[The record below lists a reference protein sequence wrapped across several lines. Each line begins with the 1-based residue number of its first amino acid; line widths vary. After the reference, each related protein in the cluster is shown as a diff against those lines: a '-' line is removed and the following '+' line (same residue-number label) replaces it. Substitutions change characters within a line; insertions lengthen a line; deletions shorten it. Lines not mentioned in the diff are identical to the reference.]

1 MARPNLLVLGCDG
14 GVGRG
19 VLTYLKRHAARFRTI
34 TLVDKERFRDDRFV
48 SLREL
53 GARFIEMEVNE
64 QTEKEY
70 AGLLKKIEAGIV
82 LDLSDAPTSVAADV
96 VFDQGV
102 ASYVNTGYCNE
113 AEGPLSEVAR
123 PWLEEATTRKHRRPH
138 ILFSGMNPGV
148 VNVLAAMGVEKF
160 GIPRD
165 LTEFEY
171 DTSRTLRDPLPNGV
185 TWSLAQFVDEAVKEP
200 AQVVLSRKR
209 ARTLMPNAVEHPE
222 DMEPILGPLVRMSEY
237 PHGWT
242 VMHEEC
248 LTLGQKYD
256 VPCRFIYAV
265 NRRTRDFVE
274 KQYRAEGALEES
286 DLELMNNV
294 KRPLVGS
301 DLVGIRL
308 EYADRAVYYF
318 NRKHNIN
325 LKGSS
330 ATIYQVA
337 VGVHAAVFTLLLD
350 RLEPGVK
357 FTEDLVHS
365 FYPTFVTDNLM
376 IEEQVFAREKDGR
389 LRLESSD
396 PHMDWGDREFI
407 RM

>member
-1 MARPNLLVLGCDG
+1 MAKPNLIVLGCSG

-19 VLTYLKRHAARFRTI
+19 TLTYLKRHAARFGSI
-34 TLVDKERFRDDRFV
+34 TLVDKEDFHDDRFV
-48 SLREL
+48 SIGEL
-53 GARFIEMEVNE
+53 GAKFIKMEVDE
-64 QTEKEY
+64 QTEQEY
-70 AGLLKKIEAGIV
+70 AKLLKETEAGIV
-82 LDLSDAPTSVAADV
+82 LDVSEAPTSVAAGV

-102 ASYVNTGYCNE
+102 ASYVCTGYCDE
-113 AEGPLSEVAR
+113 AEGSLSEVAG
-123 PWLEEATTRKHRRPH
+123 PWLEKAASQKHRKPH
-138 ILFSGMNPGV
+138 VLFSGMNPGI
-148 VNVLAAMGVEKF
+148 VNVLAAMGVKKF
-160 GIPRD
+160 GKPRD
-165 LTEFEY
+165 ITEFEY
-171 DTSRTLRDPLPNGV
+171 DTSQTLREPLPNGV
-185 TWSLAQFVDEAVKEP
+185 TWSLEQFVDEAVKEP
-200 AQVVLSRKR
+200 AQVALGRNR
-209 ARTLMPNAVEHPE
+209 ARTFYPNGIEHPE
-222 DMEPILGPLVRMSEY
+222 DMEPILGPLLDLSEY

-242 VMHEEC
+242 IMHEEC
-248 LTLGQKYD
+248 LTLSHKYD

-274 KQYRAEGALEES
+274 KRYRAGKTLEDS
-286 DLELMNNV
+286 DLDLMNNI

-301 DLVGIRL
+301 DLVGVRL
-308 EYADRAVYYF
+308 DYADRVVFYF

-337 VGVHAAVFTLLLD
+337 VGVHAALFTLLLD

-357 FTEDLVHS
+357 FTEDLVDA

-376 IEEQVFAREKDGR
+376 IEEQVFTREKDGR

-396 PHMDWGDREFI
+396 PHMDWGERQFI